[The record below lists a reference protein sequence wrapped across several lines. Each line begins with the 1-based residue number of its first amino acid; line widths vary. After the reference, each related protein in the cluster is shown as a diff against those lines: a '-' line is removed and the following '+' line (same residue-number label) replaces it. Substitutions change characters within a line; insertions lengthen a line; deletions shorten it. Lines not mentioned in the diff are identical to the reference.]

1 MLKPSKTYHR
11 KYQILYHESG
21 IEILKFLDKTPDRND
36 LTRDL
41 IVNMNNYIRCYP
53 ERIEII
59 EPKKNVQLN
68 LF

>member
-1 MLKPSKTYHR
+1 MLNPSKNYHR
-11 KYQILYHESG
+11 QNQILYGESG
-21 IEILKFLDKTPDRND
+21 TEIIKFLDKTPDRND
-36 LTRDL
+36 LTGDL

-59 EPKKNVQLN
+59 EPKNNVQLN